1 MGEERIWDITNTLT
15 PLLLLIKSESLVKPS
30 ADGIWCLLLHRV
42 FHCNLFTQVWA
53 LRYNSV
59 FSLESVQREK
69 NSCFI
74 SLFVTSSSC
83 FLFRSFFF
91 CWMLPHLLFLIS
103 AKHLPQLLSCTPPF
117 ILPFIFCFPGDSS
130 YLPSPQLGAIS
141 CGIYRLARCLI
152 RLI

>member
-91 CWMLPHLLFLIS
+91 FAECCLIS
-103 AKHLPQLLSCTPPF
+103 FFSFLLNTSLSSSHALLLSSF
-117 ILPFIFCFPGDSS
+117 HLFSVFQGILPTFLRLNWVQSAVGFIDWR
-130 YLPSPQLGAIS
+130 GA
-141 CGIYRLARCLI
+141 
-152 RLI
+152 